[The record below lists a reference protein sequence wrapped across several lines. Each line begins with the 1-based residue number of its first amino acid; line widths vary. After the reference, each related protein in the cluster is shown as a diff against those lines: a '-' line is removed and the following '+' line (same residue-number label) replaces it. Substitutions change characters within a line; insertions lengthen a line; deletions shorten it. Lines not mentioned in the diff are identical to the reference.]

1 MQQSSKQIWR
11 RLVLP
16 TLAAMLATIGGSPAH
31 GSAALLLEEPY
42 GFFGGL
48 NPTGHAAIY
57 LNNVCAETP
66 LLLRRCQPGET
77 GVVISRYQGIGDHD
91 WIAMPLMPYLYAVE
105 NADEVP
111 LYADAATVA
120 LMQKKYGEAHLEG
133 LSIKP
138 DGTSSGNGFGQLLGV
153 AYIRKI
159 YAFEFPTEQDQD
171 DRFIEAY
178 NSGPNE
184 SHFNLFTNNCA
195 DFSKQLINF
204 YYPGAVRRSF
214 TADFAI
220 TTPKQI
226 AKTLVHYSHRHER
239 LTISQ
244 FVISQVPGT
253 LPRSHRPRGVMESLV
268 LTKKYAIPIGVFH
281 PYFLVGMAATYLT
294 TGRFNVAPHAPVVAV
309 DDLTATMVTGKVL
322 ADDIPKAILT
332 PTQTVVQ
339 VSPPSSAVGD
349 NGNAASLR
357 VVRAVKTDPYAPGPK
372 ATN

>member
-1 MQQSSKQIWR
+1 MQASLDENWR
-11 RLVLP
+11 RLILS
-16 TLAAMLATIGGSPAH
+16 TLAVILVMTGGSAAH
-31 GSAALLLEEPY
+31 GSAALLVEEPY
-42 GFFGGL
+42 GFFGGV

-66 LLLRRCQPGET
+66 LILRRCQPGET

-91 WIAMPLMPYLYAVE
+91 WIAMPLLPYLYAVE

-111 LYADAATVA
+111 LHADAATVA
-120 LMQKKYGEAHLEG
+120 LLQKKYGEAHLEG

-138 DGTSSGNGFGQLLGV
+138 NGRSSGNGYDQLLGV

-159 YAFEFPTEQDQD
+159 YAFEFSTEQDQD

-178 NSGPNE
+178 NSSPNE
-184 SHFNLFTNNCA
+184 SHFNLFTKNCA

-226 AKTLVHYSHRHER
+226 AKSLVHYSHHHER
-239 LTISQ
+239 LAFSE
-244 FVISQVPGT
+244 FAISQVPGSI
-253 LPRSHRPRGVMESLV
+253 PRSHRPRGVLESLV
-268 LTKKYAIPIGVFH
+268 MTKKYAIPIGVFH

-294 TGRFNVAPHAPVVAV
+294 TGRFNLSAHAPVVAV

-322 ADDIPKAILT
+322 ADDIPKAILP
-332 PTQTVVQ
+332 PTETALR
-339 VSPPSSAVGD
+339 VSPGHPALPDGASALGFAGRQGGE
-349 NGNAASLR
+349 NRPLSR
-357 VVRAVKTDPYAPGPK
+357 EP
-372 ATN
+372 